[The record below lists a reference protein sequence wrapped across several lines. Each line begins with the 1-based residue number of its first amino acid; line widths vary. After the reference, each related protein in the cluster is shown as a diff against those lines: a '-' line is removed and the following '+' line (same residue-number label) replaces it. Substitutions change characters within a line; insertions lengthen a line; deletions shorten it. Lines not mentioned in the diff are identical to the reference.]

1 MENSVTQLHNLTPTD
16 LSALLEQIVSLK
28 FNDLKKH
35 LQPKAPTEL
44 LTRHD
49 VAKTFKVDIS
59 TVHNW
64 TKRGVI
70 QSYAVG
76 SRIYYK
82 RTEIEN
88 SLIKLNK

>member
-1 MENSVTQLHNLTPTD
+1 MQNSITQLHNVSPQEL
-16 LSALLEQIVSLK
+16 AVLLEQILSDKL
-28 FNDLKKH
+28 NDLK
-35 LQPKAPTEL
+35 QQFIPKPSIEL
-44 LTRHD
+44 LTRHE
-49 VAKTFKVDIS
+49 VSKLFKVDIS

-70 QSYAVG
+70 ESYSVG

>member
-1 MENSVTQLHNLTPTD
+1 MQNAVTQLHNVTPND
-16 LSALLEQIVSLK
+16 LVALLDEVVTTKL
-28 FNDLKKH
+28 NDLKKQF
-35 LQPKAPTEL
+35 QPKAPTEL
-44 LTRHD
+44 LTRHE
-49 VAKTFKVDIS
+49 VAKLFKVDIS

-64 TKRGVI
+64 TKSGKL

-82 RTEIEN
+82 REQLEN